1 MLWDKNLT
9 LALTYTLADPA
20 NISVSFYMPATV
32 NEEITVE
39 MLNSLSKY
47 SVVLSKLKTKAAK
60 ILYECRIM
68 EQEESTTSPKS
79 LSNQDHSNLVTNRK
93 WTFQSAGGGVQGC
106 GVGAE
111 LM

>member
-68 EQEESTTSPKS
+68 EQEESTTSPNS